1 MNTNLPDSINQIF
14 AQVKSITGKEV
25 QLVEKKDLS
34 TYASIKIARKSMPV
48 HVMYFKPG
56 QAGIMNHLIAHEC
69 GHILRIFEAE
79 PEHRLVPF
87 HNDQFKMK
95 ALKDIEPEIQRLSK
109 MIPFDRLV
117 QIANIWYTG
126 MIKQLTNFPS
136 DIMIEQWIYDKYPD
150 LRPYQTQNLVKQY
163 DEAVQALAGQ
173 VEKLTPVKILKASNG
188 MNYAFFNTLG
198 VYFNNPYFMKRYDKS
213 NYVDIGNQLILLQ
226 KESENS
232 YIGDVDTVNK
242 WASVLQ
248 MFDWFDWRDF
258 EDIPANYLDTFV

>member
-1 MNTNLPDSINQIF
+1 MNQNLPDSVNQIF
-14 AQVKSITGKEV
+14 AEVKSITGKEV
-25 QLVEKKDLS
+25 KLVEKKDLD

-56 QAGIMNHLIAHEC
+56 QTGIMNHLIAHEC
-69 GHILRIFEAE
+69 GHILRIYGVE
-79 PEHRLVPF
+79 PQYRLVPF
-87 HNDQFKMK
+87 HNDQLKMK

-117 QIANIWYTG
+117 QIKNIWYTG

-150 LRPYQTQNLVKQY
+150 LIPYQSQNLMKQF
-163 DEAVQALAGQ
+163 DEAVQALSGQ

-198 VYFNNPYFMKRYDKS
+198 LYLNNCVFRSKRAT
-213 NYVDIGNQLILLQ
+213 L
-226 KESENS
+226 SEQT
-232 YIGDVDTVNK
+232 GRPFGVK
-242 WASVLQ
+242 
-248 MFDWFDWRDF
+248 
-258 EDIPANYLDTFV
+258 